1 MAIFTSQTP
10 MLKKEEV
17 KRNWYVVDAKG
28 KVLGRLAS
36 RLAHR
41 LRGKH
46 RPDFTPHVDAGD
58 FIVVI
63 NADKIRLTGRK
74 LDKKLYWRHSGY
86 MGGLKLTPARK
97 MLETKP
103 EELLRLA
110 VKRMLPK
117 NRLGRKMLKKLK
129 IYAGETHPHQAQN
142 PKPLDL

>member
-17 KRNWYVVDAKG
+17 KRDWYVVDAQG

-36 RLAHR
+36 MIAHR

-58 FIVVI
+58 FIIVI
-63 NADKIRLTGRK
+63 NAEKVVLTGKK
-74 LDKKLYWRHSGY
+74 LDKKIYWRHSGY
-86 MGGLKLTPARK
+86 MGGLKLRTARK

-103 EELLRLA
+103 EEVIRLA

-129 IYAGETHPHQAQN
+129 IYRGPHHPHQAQQ
-142 PKPLDL
+142 PKILEL

>member
-17 KRNWYVVDAKG
+17 KHNWYVIDAKG

-36 RLAHR
+36 EIAYRLQ
-41 LRGKH
+41 GKH
-46 RPDFTPHVDAGD
+46 YPNFTPNVDAGD

-74 LDKKLYWRHSGY
+74 TDKKMYWRHSGY
-86 MGGLKLTPARK
+86 MGGLKLTPTRK

-103 EELLRLA
+103 EEVIRLA

-129 IYAGETHPHQAQN
+129 VYRGGTHPHQAQ
-142 PKPLDL
+142 KPQTLEF